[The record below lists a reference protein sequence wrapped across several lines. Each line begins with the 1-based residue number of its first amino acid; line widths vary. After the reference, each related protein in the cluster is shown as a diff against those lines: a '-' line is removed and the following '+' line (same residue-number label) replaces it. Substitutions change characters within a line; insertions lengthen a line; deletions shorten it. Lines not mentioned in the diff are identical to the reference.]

1 MFKSYEDF
9 LNKRMLIFK
18 AYVKTR
24 GLSYLAISTYDNCI
38 LKEISKL
45 LEVENFLHNIQFTNV
60 KIIPCESGVQRALD
74 CDKIYAATIVA
85 DVVRH
90 LPTGPVIDCQQTITK
105 IPIMLKSTLCH
116 ERSNVFGDDDGGH
129 FIIEGKSRHLISQ
142 TRALYNTAQCFSKK
156 GSKTVLMCTM
166 RSINE
171 ETTHSTVIEL
181 FVDNGTILASIPGL
195 RKPIELLHVLKLYG
209 LEWDF
214 IREQIG
220 EFDSLSLR
228 QQLQILQAGYMSL
241 TEEVSTAEFLSHMD
255 KDKYTIKYI
264 LCSEIF
270 PHIGVRGSVLE
281 RCLLLLSMLKRL
293 LFVYN
298 NIMPEDNPSHAM
310 YRRIETPG
318 FLLSDLLKKL
328 IKKFCNQYTKT
339 ALDEGTLPPIE
350 TLQCKAQVESNIK
363 YAFSTG
369 KWGVQKNQW
378 IRNGVSQVVNPKVSL
393 QSMVSI
399 NNRYMHPDKNGGK
412 EGKNRQFHPSF
423 IGYECPCETPEGQNV
438 GRVKSLAS
446 LAYITTGT
454 CTSQIVDCL
463 KDNEDFMSLCC
474 ELGDSPLCGSG
485 AVNGDS
491 PLCGSGA
498 VNGDSP
504 LCGSGAVNCDSP
516 LCSAGSRE
524 MPRSDS
530 RINININGLI
540 KFHTTRANEMLEL
553 LQNLKITY
561 YLPVDCAIYRDGDI
575 FIDTDSG
582 RFVRAVLNV
591 ERCKKYWKCINSNSV
606 TMFQDM
612 VNLGMIAF
620 VNPSELKDS
629 PLRGAYGSSICY
641 NPQHVTD
648 TTKYM
653 EIDETVTLGYS
664 AASIPYANKTQASRT
679 CFMTSMQKQAMGR
692 IPNSNNLSETN
703 MFELC
708 SPQKPLITTK
718 PAIICNFDAF
728 PNGMNAIVAV
738 ASYTGNNQE
747 DSIILN
753 QASVDRGLFHSTT
766 RHTFHCT
773 MKTADN
779 EEFCIPPIRN
789 SDYDYSML
797 DENGIIRNRSIVE
810 NKTVLVGKI
819 KTLDRFERLD
829 RVFRHNGTA
838 KNNIQ
843 ECSLIASNKDFGQVV
858 RIIVEDMSYGKLV
871 KIVVQRLNVPEIGDK
886 FCSAMAQKGT
896 CGIVLPEEDMPF
908 TKDGMKPDLI
918 INPLCFPS
926 RMTINQ
932 LLASTQ
938 AKAYCL
944 NGEDETRPDD
954 ILNIARDAT
963 AFRENTAPVWKQ
975 WLVDNGYSE
984 DGNEVLYN
992 GMTGRKMEST
1002 IFTGVVYY
1010 HRLNHL
1016 AEKKIHARDRGTI
1029 TILTRQPNSGR
1040 SQNGGMRVGEMEFD
1054 ALRSHGAQKFQHET
1068 VASKS
1073 DGFKVRICSK
1083 CNVQSN
1089 YVEQCHICRTK
1100 ELYSCI
1106 IPYATKNVLQELD
1119 CMGISLKIKPELD

>member
-485 AVNGDS
+485 AVN
-491 PLCGSGA
+491 C
-498 VNGDSP
+498 DSP

-629 PLRGAYGSSICY
+629 PLLGGAYGSSICY

>member
-474 ELGDSPLCGSG
+474 ELG
-485 AVNGDS
+485 
-491 PLCGSGA
+491 
-498 VNGDSP
+498 
-504 LCGSGAVNCDSP
+504 DSP

>member
-485 AVNGDS
+485 AVNG
-491 PLCGSGA
+491 
-498 VNGDSP
+498 
-504 LCGSGAVNCDSP
+504 DSP

>member
-1 MFKSYEDF
+1 
-9 LNKRMLIFK
+9 
-18 AYVKTR
+18 
-24 GLSYLAISTYDNCI
+24 
-38 LKEISKL
+38 
-45 LEVENFLHNIQFTNV
+45 
-60 KIIPCESGVQRALD
+60 
-74 CDKIYAATIVA
+74 
-85 DVVRH
+85 
-90 LPTGPVIDCQQTITK
+90 
-105 IPIMLKSTLCH
+105 MLKSTLCH

-156 GSKTVLMCTM
+156 GPKTVLICTM

-181 FVDNGTILASIPGL
+181 SVDNGTILASIPGL
-195 RKPIELLHVLKLYG
+195 KKPIELLHVLKLYG

-220 EFDSLSLR
+220 EFESVSLR

-255 KDKYTIKYI
+255 KEKYTIKYI

-281 RCLLLLSMLKRL
+281 RCLLLLSMLRRL

-298 NIMPEDNPSHAM
+298 NIMPEDNPAHAM

-318 FLLSDLLKKL
+318 FLLSDLIKKL

-412 EGKNRQFHPSF
+412 ESKNRQFHPSF

-454 CTSQIVDCL
+454 STSQIVDCL
-463 KDNEDFMSLCC
+463 RENEEFMTLCC
-474 ELGDSPLCGSG
+474 ELGTK
-485 AVNGDS
+485 GDS
-491 PLCGSGA
+491 S
-498 VNGDSP
+498 
-504 LCGSGAVNCDSP
+504 
-516 LCSAGSRE
+516 
-524 MPRSDS
+524 RSDS
-530 RINININGLI
+530 GAKGDPENAAAGSSEGTRINININGLI

-561 YLPVDCAIYRDGDI
+561 YLPVDCAIYRDVDI
-575 FIDTDSG
+575 FIDTDAG

-591 ERCKKYWKCINSNSV
+591 ERCKKYWNRINSNSV

-612 VNLGMIAF
+612 VNFGMIAF
-620 VNPSELKDS
+620 VNPSELRS
-629 PLRGAYGSSICY
+629 SSICY
-641 NPQHVTD
+641 NPHHVTA
-648 TTKYM
+648 KYM

-692 IPNSNNLSETN
+692 IPNANSLSETN

-718 PAIICNFDAF
+718 PAVICNFDAF

-829 RVFRHNGTA
+829 RVFKHNS

-963 AFRENTAPVWKQ
+963 AFRDNTAPIWKQ

-1119 CMGISLKIKPELD
+1119 CMGISLKIKPELDSISAYANKK